1 MSQLW
6 CSPNLVC
13 PLSPCRVITFI
24 QGSSTFQDQDFSSQ
38 VLCVHTNITPSS
50 HFLFWLMGTPSAFPR
65 AVPLKYKLV
74 WRETVLGGHGKL
86 RNTGLNFS
94 KHLFWNSFLQ
104 RGYGKCITMLYSN
117 HRFWP
122 IPECVVSSKPF
133 LDCSLFVDH
142 PQQVNSRKSRR
153 RAFFHCSC
161 AHRRQQR
168 GTSRSPGIRGPEVHT
183 KADDSQ

>member
-38 VLCVHTNITPSS
+38 VLCVHTTILPSS
-50 HFLFWLMGTPSAFPR
+50 HFLFWQMGTPSAFPR

-86 RNTGLNFS
+86 RNTGLDFS

-104 RGYGKCITMLYSN
+104 RGHGKCMLYSN

-122 IPECVVSSKPF
+122 
-133 LDCSLFVDH
+133 
-142 PQQVNSRKSRR
+142 NSCMGVWFPPNLSWRLS
-153 RAFFHCSC
+153 
-161 AHRRQQR
+161 HRRQQR
-168 GTSRSPGIRGPEVHT
+168 GTSRSPGIRGPEVPT
-183 KADDSQ
+183 KADDSQQLILNQLRFFTSRHDRNIHTY

>member
-1 MSQLW
+1 MLIKLLRTLSPSMSQLW

-38 VLCVHTNITPSS
+38 VLCVHTTIIPSS

-74 WRETVLGGHGKL
+74 CRETVLGGHGKL
-86 RNTGLNFS
+86 RNTGLDFS

-122 IPECVVSSKPF
+122 NSCMGVWFPPNLSWLLSFCRP
-133 LDCSLFVDH
+133 SLAG
-142 PQQVNSRKSRR
+142 QL
-153 RAFFHCSC
+153 
-161 AHRRQQR
+161 
-168 GTSRSPGIRGPEVHT
+168 
-183 KADDSQ
+183 